1 MRYLKLFE
9 NNYAEEISEDEY
21 FNNKVNRETLPNKL
35 YNKILD
41 IIHDIDNY
49 TFNDRYYGEQGD
61 VPMYDITYIG
71 MGNDKNIVFY
81 FLDDYFYIIVK
92 EHFSIVSGIR
102 YGGHIKTYYKCDQ
115 LSSFIKFIKKMCL

>member
-41 IIHDIDNY
+41 IIYDIDNY
-49 TFNDRYYGEQGD
+49 TFNDRYYGESDEYGD
-61 VPMYDITYIG
+61 IPMYDITYVG
-71 MGNDKNIVFY
+71 MSNNKKNIVFY
-81 FLDDYFYIIVK
+81 FLDDYFYIMVREKYYDEI
-92 EHFSIVSGIR
+92 
-102 YGGHIKTYYKCDQ
+102 YYKCDQ
-115 LSSFIKFIKKMCL
+115 LSSFIKFIKTIL